1 MSAEHTLNAIK
12 QFCELSSGDKLG
24 QTWQGKSGTY
34 HWNQGRP
41 RADGVVNGV
50 IRKLEGIDPTG
61 NQIWKLAGS
70 LKILADGKI
79 THFTGLSKKQW
90 ALMEGMKNIAV
101 AAEQKVTENV

>member
-24 QTWQGKSGTY
+24 QIWKGKSGTY
-34 HWNQGRP
+34 HWNRGRT
-41 RADGVVNGV
+41 RADGVINGV
-50 IRKLEGIDPTG
+50 VRKLDNIEPTG
-61 NQIWKLAGS
+61 AEYWKLAGS

-101 AAEQKVTENV
+101 TAEQKVAENV